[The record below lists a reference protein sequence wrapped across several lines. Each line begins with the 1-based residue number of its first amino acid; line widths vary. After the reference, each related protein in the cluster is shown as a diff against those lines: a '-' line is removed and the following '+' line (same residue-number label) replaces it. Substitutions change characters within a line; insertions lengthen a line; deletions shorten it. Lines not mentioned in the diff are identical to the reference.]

1 MSRASFYGRRAKYGG
16 MDVCGARRLKT
27 LGTENARLKK
37 RLADAV
43 SDAAAPKEPLS
54 KEMVGPAACREACE
68 RLRSVRFRFY
78 AVIVERRLEIGAI
91 ERPLQIPDPRDASRC
106 SSGARRLLLEGAG
119 KLGDTRPGAGSLS
132 VRPRRTRATAARL
145 AAFPGAMT
153 GSQSCLTKQVCY
165 LLRSALSS
173 SAFPPF

>member
-1 MSRASFYGRRAKYGG
+1 MRCWTPPRRRSRCR
-16 MDVCGARRLKT
+16 
-27 LGTENARLKK
+27 KK
-37 RLADAV
+37 I
-43 SDAAAPKEPLS
+43 
-54 KEMVGPAACREACE
+54 VGPAACREACE

-132 VRPRRTRATAARL
+132 CSLSLRPRRTRATAARL
-145 AAFPGAMT
+145 AAFPRAMT